1 MGGIVPN
8 FNRNLQTWLLGISSV
23 AAVGAFTFLWNLNKN
38 VAIMQE
44 QNMYGKRQNDQLQGA
59 VNTMQLDMRDIR
71 DKVIRLEEKTNK
83 K

>member
-1 MGGIVPN
+1 MTFVPN
-8 FNRNLQTWLLGISSV
+8 FNRNLQTWLLGISSI

-44 QNMYGKRQNDQLQGA
+44 QNQYWKQKVDQLQGA
-59 VNTMQLDMRDIR
+59 VNNMQLDMREVR
-71 DKVIRLEEKTNK
+71 DKVIRLEAKSDK

>member
-1 MGGIVPN
+1 MSFVPN

-44 QNMYGKRQNDQLQGA
+44 QNQYGKRQVDQLQGA
-59 VNTMQLDMRDIR
+59 VNNMQLDLRDVR
-71 DKVIRLEEKTNK
+71 DKVIRLETKTDK

>member
-1 MGGIVPN
+1 MTFVPN
-8 FNRNLQTWLLGISSV
+8 FNRNLQTWLLGISSL
-23 AAVGAFTFLWNLNKN
+23 AVVGSFTFLWNLNKN

-44 QNMYGKRQNDQLQGA
+44 QNQYWKQKVDQLQGA

-71 DKVIRLEEKTNK
+71 DKVIRLETKNDK

>member
-1 MGGIVPN
+1 MSFVPN

-44 QNMYGKRQNDQLQGA
+44 QNQYGKQKVDQMQGA
-59 VNTMQLDMRDIR
+59 INTMQLDMREVR
-71 DKVIRLEEKTNK
+71 DKVIRLEAKTDK

>member
-1 MGGIVPN
+1 MSFVPN

-23 AAVGAFTFLWNLNKN
+23 AAVGAFSFLWNLNKN

-44 QNMYGKRQNDQLQGA
+44 QNQYWKQKVDQLQGA
-59 VNTMQLDMRDIR
+59 VNNMQLDMREVR
-71 DKVIRLEEKTNK
+71 DKVIRLEAKTDK

>member
-1 MGGIVPN
+1 MTFVPN

-44 QNMYGKRQNDQLQGA
+44 QNQYWKQKVDQLQGA
-59 VNTMQLDMRDIR
+59 VNNMQLDMREVR
-71 DKVIRLEEKTNK
+71 DKVIRLEAKSDK